1 MPSQAKK
8 ITFDT
13 GAIFIAKAISL
24 LLGLL
29 RLKYIAIYLGV
40 ETFGIYTFATYF
52 VAMFAIFFDM
62 GLGQI
67 LTRDIAADKSRT
79 SEYLSSAL
87 LLKVLLFVGTAI
99 IIGAATYLSHFD
111 AITNWAIAFSVFITG
126 TTSLTT
132 IFTGAFQAHRQM
144 KLISVITIATD
155 FFTSV
160 AVIILLILNYGLFGL
175 LAGSA
180 MVSLAM
186 FIITVLLSYKFLN
199 FSLVYHVRRLWAYL
213 LKEGFPVVVGVLG
226 ITLYLY
232 ATSALLKYLDG
243 NVVAGYYNAA
253 LKIITILTVVPASF
267 TLVIYPFFSEL
278 HVSDRGKLESVLNIA
293 VRYMFMVSIP
303 MAVGTIMVAKN
314 LIATLYTSAFLPSA
328 PALQILI
335 ISSMFGYGDYI
346 LYTFLPAI
354 NKQQFGMHITIP
366 AGIIVAVVNYLMI
379 PKFGLIVPSLSLA
392 IVEMVMFAAAYLYLR
407 KLKYSLSLTKIFLK
421 PALSCIPMA
430 IVVYILS
437 RIFISK
443 FVVLVQIPVAA
454 VVYAASFYLMKGI
467 LEEDKLILEKV
478 LPSPIKEKILKH
490 I

>member
-8 ITFDT
+8 ITSDT
-13 GAIFIAKAISL
+13 AAIFIAKTISL

-52 VAMFAIFFDM
+52 VAMFSIFFDM

-87 LLKVLLFVGTAI
+87 LLKVLLFVATSIVIAG
-99 IIGAATYLSHFD
+99 ATYLSHFD
-111 AITNWAIAFSVFITG
+111 VITNWAVAFSVFITG
-126 TTSLTT
+126 MTSLTT
-132 IFTGAFQAHRQM
+132 VFTGAFQAHREM

-160 AVIILLILNYGLFGL
+160 IVIVLLILNYGLYGL
-175 LAGSA
+175 MAGSA
-180 MVSLAM
+180 VVSLAM
-186 FIITVLLSYKFLN
+186 FVITFLLSYKFLN
-199 FSLVYHVRRLWAYL
+199 FSMVYHVRRLWGYL
-213 LKEGFPVVVGVLG
+213 MREGFPVVVGVLG

-253 LKIITILTVVPASF
+253 LKIITILTVIPASF
-267 TLVIYPFFSEL
+267 TLVIYPFFAEL
-278 HVSDRGKLESVLNIA
+278 HVSDKGKLESVLNIA
-293 VRYMFMVSIP
+293 VRYMFTVSIP

-314 LIATLYTSAFLPSA
+314 LIATLYTTAFLPAA

-354 NKQQFGMHITIP
+354 NRQQFGMRITIP
-366 AGIIVAVVNYLMI
+366 AGIIVAVVNYLLI
-379 PKFGLIVPSLSLA
+379 PKFGLFVPSLSLA
-392 IVEMVMFAAAYLYLR
+392 VVEIVMFVAGYFYLR
-407 KLKYSLSLTKIFLK
+407 RLQYSLSLTKIFLK
-421 PALSCIPMA
+421 PMLSCIPMA
-430 IVVYILS
+430 VVVYV
-437 RIFISK
+437 ISK
-443 FVVLVQIPVAA
+443 IFVSKFSVLIQIPVAA
-454 VVYAASFYLMKGI
+454 VVYATSFYLMKGL
-467 LEEDKLILEKV
+467 LEEDKLILEKI